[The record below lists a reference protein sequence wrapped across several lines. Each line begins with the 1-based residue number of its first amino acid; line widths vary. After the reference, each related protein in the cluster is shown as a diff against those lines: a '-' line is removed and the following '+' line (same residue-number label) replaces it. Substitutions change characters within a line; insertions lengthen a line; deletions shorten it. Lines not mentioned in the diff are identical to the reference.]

1 MKKLLLLLL
10 LPLLASCQ
18 RLLEEDLWELE
29 DMKEMMVVTRS
40 TSGISYPL
48 TLYAF
53 SSNEGRLVGTATAS
67 SASESL
73 LLHLPNGNYRLVVIA
88 GSEDCIIPE
97 APILTSSLVL
107 PESNRITQ
115 PLQMGS
121 ADIYVTKNAT
131 ANITLYNQVAALA
144 LSLTDIPEDV
154 TAVNVGLS
162 SLYTMLAFDGTMQGS
177 GTTTVGLSKQDDG
190 SWSTPL
196 FYTLPGSSSKLVL
209 SITTESPT
217 GKQTY
222 GYTHS
227 ATLESNTP
235 YTLTGS
241 YSEGFAVNGSITLA
255 GWNTAKDII
264 FSFGANI
271 SGEQDEDENESDN
284 LETVTVNSIPSAGK
298 IWNNH
303 FIAAMQDVTST
314 SAELLLLSQKEW
326 TGVTSATHEQTP
338 DMAKDFVNTYKEDGL
353 GGWHIPTRDEAK
365 LMRTTIGLEA
375 LEKTNSVLSAN
386 AISPLATGEDDAGEK
401 IRYLCDDATY
411 TFAWDNTT
419 VSKVGTKRTYH
430 MRVVKRL
437 KVVKK

>member
-1 MKKLLLLLL
+1 MKKLFPLLFLLLFT
-10 LPLLASCQ
+10 ACQ
-18 RLLEEDLWELE
+18 RILEEDLWELE

-40 TSGISYPL
+40 ASGISYPM

-53 SSNEGRLVGTATAS
+53 SSHEGRLVGTVTAS
-67 SASESL
+67 SESESL
-73 LLHLPNGNYRLVVIA
+73 MLHLPNGNYRLVVIA
-88 GSEDCIIPE
+88 GIEDCIIPE
-97 APILTSSLVL
+97 APILTSSIAL
-107 PESNRITQ
+107 PESNRIAQ

-121 ADIYVTKNAT
+121 ADIHVTENAT

-144 LSLTDIPEDV
+144 LSLTDMPENV
-154 TAVNVGLS
+154 TEVYVSLS
-162 SLYTMLAFDGTMQGS
+162 SLYTTLAFDGTMQGS
-177 GTTTVGLSKQDDG
+177 GSTTVNLSKKEDG
-190 SWSTPL
+190 TWSTPL
-196 FYTLPGSSSKLVL
+196 FYTLPGSSPKLVL
-209 SITTESPT
+209 SITTESST

-227 ATLESNTP
+227 TTLEGNTP

-255 GWNTAKDII
+255 GWNAAKEIT

-271 SGEQDEDENESDN
+271 SGEEDEEENESDDI
-284 LETVTVNSIPSAGK
+284 ETVIVKSIPTAGK

-326 TGVTSATHEQTP
+326 TGVTSATHEETP
-338 DMAKDFVNTYKEDGL
+338 DMAKDFVNTYIEDGL
-353 GGWHIPTRDEAK
+353 EGWHIPTRDEAK
-365 LMRTTIGLEA
+365 LMRTTIGLET
-375 LEKTNSVLSAN
+375 LDKTNSVLSAN
-386 AISPLATGEDDAGEK
+386 AISPLATGDDEVGDK
-401 IRYLCDDATY
+401 VRYLCDDATF
-411 TFAWDNTT
+411 TFAWDNTS

-430 MRVVKRL
+430 LRVVKRL